1 MRTVGPPSSSQS
13 GLHRIP
19 RALLALLAAFLLAGG
34 VLPAPAAHAATMAVD
49 QCNGIGPSAAGA
61 TTAMTCTVE
70 VVNTVD
76 GGTTG
81 STTTVTRQCLLGPC
95 APGNGTFTTSST
107 SLVTDIDQCN
117 DSDND
122 AAHPINC
129 SVVVTNNI
137 REDAP
142 GALPVTTATSNQC
155 VGSATGSGTMSCQ
168 PFPATTT
175 GATVTQCNGS
185 GNGGGGRVVCTVA
198 TSSTVSAAVPVTIRQ
213 CNGSGNP
220 GGSTVTCSARITT
233 NLLPVTTPSP
243 TPTATP
249 TVTATPTITPTAT
262 PTPTVT
268 PTVTPT
274 ATPTS
279 TPTPTVTPTA
289 TPIPT
294 VTPTVTATATPTP
307 TPTHRATPR
316 AVPAV
321 PAGSTAVG
329 DKTAGTPI
337 SVAANGIGHPHA
349 GTVPVASNGQITRIP
364 NGGVQAGGGSTAG
377 LQHRRLLEIGFGLL
391 FAAAASFRR
400 TQRRH

>member
-1 MRTVGPPSSSQS
+1 MRTVGSPSPSQS
-13 GLHRIP
+13 VLPRIP

-34 VLPAPAAHAATMAVD
+34 VLPAPAARAATMAVD

-70 VVNTVD
+70 VVNTID
-76 GGTTG
+76 GGITG
-81 STTTVTRQCLLGPC
+81 STTTLTRLCLLGPC

-137 REDAP
+137 RADEP
-142 GALPVTTATSNQC
+142 GALPVTSATSNQC

-168 PFPATTT
+168 PFPATTS

-185 GNGGGGRVVCTVA
+185 GNGQGGRVVCTVA
-198 TSSTVSAAVPVTIRQ
+198 PFSTVSAAIPVTIRQ

-243 TPTATP
+243 TPT
-249 TVTATPTITPTAT
+249 VTPTAT

-268 PTVTPT
+268 PT
-274 ATPTS
+274 A

-289 TPIPT
+289 TPTATVTPTATPTPTPTPT
-294 VTPTVTATATPTP
+294 VTPTATPTP
-307 TPTHRATPR
+307 TPTHPATHRP
-316 AVPAV
+316 VPAV
-321 PAGSTAVG
+321 SGGPTASG
-329 DKTAGTPI
+329 DVTAGTPVAP
-337 SVAANGIGHPHA
+337 VAANGVGHPRA
-349 GTVPVASNGQITRIP
+349 GTVPVASVGQVTRIP
-364 NGGVQAGGGSTAG
+364 NGGVQTGGGSTAG
-377 LQHRRLLEIGFGLL
+377 LQHRRLIEFGFGLL
-391 FAAAASFRR
+391 LAAAASFRR